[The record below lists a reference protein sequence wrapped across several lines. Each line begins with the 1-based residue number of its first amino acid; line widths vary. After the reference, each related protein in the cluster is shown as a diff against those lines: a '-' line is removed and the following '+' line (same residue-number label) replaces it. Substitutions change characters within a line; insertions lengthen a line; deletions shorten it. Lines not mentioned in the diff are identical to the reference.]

1 MKPAA
6 HQNNILLGIA
16 LAVAATII
24 WSGNFIVARA
34 VIKDI
39 PPITLAFYRWLTA
52 VVILIPFA
60 WKHILPAWAVVKQN
74 KAYFFWTALT
84 GVSLFNTFVYIAG
97 HTSTAIN
104 LALIGTTSS
113 PIISVILAHYFL
125 KEHIQ
130 WRRIF
135 GIALCLS
142 GILFLLSKG
151 SFQNLLH
158 LQFNKGDAWVLLGA
172 LSFAIYN
179 ILARK
184 KPVEISAIGF
194 LFFVF
199 AIGTLILVP
208 AFVTESTYSKPVV
221 WTLGTTSVILYLGL
235 GTSVISFLFWNRSIK
250 ELGAGRTAL
259 FGNLIPIF
267 SSIEAVIILGEK
279 INTIHIV
286 SFVLIATGLLI
297 DNSHLLKRKKSITD
311 QG

>member
-125 KEHIQ
+125 KEHIH

-172 LSFAIYN
+172 LSFAVYN

-208 AFVTESTYSKPVV
+208 AFVTESYYSKPVV